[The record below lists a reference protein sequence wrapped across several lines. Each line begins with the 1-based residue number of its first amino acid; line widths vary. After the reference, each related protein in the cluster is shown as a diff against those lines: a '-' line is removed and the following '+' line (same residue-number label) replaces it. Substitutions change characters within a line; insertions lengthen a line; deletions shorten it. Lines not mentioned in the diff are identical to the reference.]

1 MKQCFKCGETKPLTE
16 FYAHP
21 QMADGRLGKCKACAK
36 EDVRANYAARR
47 EQYSAYEQE
56 RHQRP
61 ERKAAKQEGTR
72 RYRERHPD
80 RHKAHS
86 AVSNAI
92 RDGRL
97 ERGPCAHCGTTEKVQ
112 AHHHDYSRPLDVT
125 WACFKCHREHEHG
138 QVVSVV
144 KT

>member
-1 MKQCFKCGETKPLTE
+1 MKQCFKCGETRPFSE
-16 FYAHP
+16 FYAHRR
-21 QMADGRLGKCKACAK
+21 MADGYLGKCKACTK
-36 EDVRANYAARR
+36 SDVRANYAARR
-47 EQYSAYEQE
+47 EQYSAYDQE
-56 RHQRP
+56 RYQRP
-61 ERKAAKQEGTR
+61 ERKAASQAAVARGR
-72 RYRERHPD
+72 LRHPD
-80 RHKAHS
+80 RAKARS
-86 AVSNAI
+86 AVNNAV

-97 ERGPCAHCGTTEKVQ
+97 ARGPCAHCGTTEKVQ